1 MIHKPGPLTD
11 DEFAVMRSR
20 AQIGHDI
27 AATVPF
33 LRPAAEL
40 ILATHER
47 FDGTELARV
56 GSPGKPSRSARAS
69 SRWSTCSTRS
79 RRRVYRDPIS
89 ASRPRTP
96 SSCAAPVPVSTREV
110 VAAWLRTVD
119 DCLDAPPGVPDAVR
133 IIH

>member
-1 MIHKPGPLTD
+1 
-11 DEFAVMRSR
+11 MRSR

-47 FDGTELARV
+47 FDGTELRV
-56 GSPGKPSRSARAS
+56 GSRAAVPTARAS

-79 RRRVYRDPIS
+79 RRRVYRDPICV
-89 ASRPRTP
+89 AAANAELVRGAG
-96 SSCAAPVPVSTREV
+96 SCFDPEV